1 LELHG
6 HTDRL
11 VGITFDKLRKTL
23 ITCSADGHLG
33 VWPMNVKRN
42 ETPKWLESD
51 ACQIC
56 HLPFFWN
63 IRAMWTQKQIGI
75 RQVRRFRF
83 SFERRFNLLFLRSI
97 IVVNVVEL
105 YVMDAHKHERYF
117 L

>member
-51 ACQIC
+51 ACQ
-56 HLPFFWN
+56 
-63 IRAMWTQKQIGI
+63 MWTQKQIGI

-83 SFERRFNLLFLRSI
+83 SFERRLNLFFLLSI
-97 IVVNVVEL
+97 IVENVVEL